1 MGHDEPWIL
10 GVSYSHNGAACL
22 LRGETIQVMVQEERL
37 NGHKRARIIHHEQS
51 LAVRYCL
58 DHAQIT
64 MADVDL
70 LVVCHFSS
78 PVPPPLTLPGSK
90 GPLPRRYLTISHHL
104 GHAHAAYATAGF
116 RDAAILV
123 IDGQGGTLA
132 QLPEDERRILRRS
145 HVPGSTQECEVVSL
159 YGVSQSNHSSGLT
172 CVEKHSG
179 EFLPGW
185 TATPTVEGRR
195 SLPQFGSLGGMY
207 SAVADL
213 IFGDPLEAGKVMG
226 LAPYGQPRLP
236 CDAFFTVDD
245 EGCFRFSDRL
255 PREYRELQPWPH
267 NQALFADLAASVQ
280 QALEQAVVFLADRAR
295 RLTGQN
301 RLCYAGGVAL
311 NSIANELLFRR
322 LGFEDVYIMPAAE
335 DSGAAIGAAFYG
347 LGMLRGTLTSRRL
360 LHDCLG
366 RSYSAD
372 EVRRAVASTPH
383 VESVPVDDLL
393 DAAVDR
399 LCRGEVLGWFQAGS
413 ELGPRALGQRSILC
427 DARLADGKDR
437 LNTRV
442 KHREGFRPFAPA
454 VLLEEAERW
463 FDLPAGF
470 SESPSM
476 LRVCR
481 FKPGRAAQV
490 PAAAHIDG
498 TGRLQTV
505 CAQANGRFHALLKRF
520 FERTG
525 VPILLNTS
533 YNIATEP
540 IVESPVD
547 ALWCLLATQLDALI
561 LEDRLI
567 VKSASYSSILAL
579 YPRLQANKV
588 HISLPILGGVFPHKL
603 AVDADVELCT
613 MTPYGEYI
621 CKLRA
626 VDTSLLRLCD
636 GTRNGNEILEMLRR
650 ESGSMTESMIARRLC
665 YYRRAHILSL
675 DAMPTRLPAD
685 RV

>member
-1 MGHDEPWIL
+1 MEQDQPWIL

-22 LRGETIQVMVQEERL
+22 LRGDAIQVMVQEERL
-37 NGHKRARIIHHEQS
+37 SGHKRARIVHHEQS

-58 DHAQIT
+58 DHARIT
-64 MADVDL
+64 MADVDVL
-70 LVVCHFSS
+70 AVCHFSS
-78 PVPPPLTLPGSK
+78 PVPPPLSLPSSK
-90 GPLPRRYLTISHHL
+90 GPIPRRYLTLSHHL
-104 GHAHAAYATAGF
+104 GHAHAVYATSGF
-116 RDAAILV
+116 RDTAVLV

-132 QLPEDERRILRRS
+132 QLPEDERRVVRSS
-145 HVPGSTQECEVVSL
+145 HVPGRLQECEVASL
-159 YGVSQSNHSSGLT
+159 YGIHPQGRDAGLV

-185 TATPTVEGRR
+185 TAAAHADARR
-195 SLPQFGSLGGMY
+195 SLPQFGSVGGMY

-213 IFGDPLEAGKVMG
+213 IFADPLEAGKVMG
-226 LAPYGQPRLP
+226 LAPYGQATLP
-236 CDAFFTVDD
+236 CDAFFTVDAD
-245 EGCFRFSDRL
+245 GCFRFSDRL
-255 PREYRELQPWPH
+255 PREYHDLQPWPH

-280 QALEQAVVFLADRAR
+280 AALEQAVVFLADRAR
-295 RLTGQN
+295 RLTGHN

-322 LGFEDVYIMPAAE
+322 LGFDDVYIMPAAE
-335 DSGAAIGAAFYG
+335 DSGAAIGAAYYG
-347 LGMLRGTLTSRRL
+347 LQVVRGQLASRRL
-360 LHDCLG
+360 IHDCLG

-372 EVRRAVASTPH
+372 EVHRAVASTPH
-383 VESVPVDDLL
+383 VESIPVHDLL

-437 LNTRV
+437 LNARV

-454 VLLEEAERW
+454 ILREEVDHW

-470 SESPSM
+470 SESPAM

-481 FKPGRAAQV
+481 FKPGRADQV

-505 CAQANGRFHALLKRF
+505 CAEANGRFYQLLKRF
-520 FERTG
+520 FDRTG

-540 IVESPVD
+540 IVESPAD

-567 VKSASYSSILAL
+567 VKSAKHTSILAL
-579 YPRLQANKV
+579 YPRLLATKV
-588 HISLPILGGVFPHKL
+588 HFSLPIVGGVFPHKL
-603 AVDADVELCT
+603 ATDADVELNT
-613 MTPYGEYI
+613 MTPYGEYS

-636 GTRNGNEILEMLRR
+636 GSRSGHEILEMLRR

-675 DAMPTRLPAD
+675 DAMPSAWPAH
-685 RV
+685 RA